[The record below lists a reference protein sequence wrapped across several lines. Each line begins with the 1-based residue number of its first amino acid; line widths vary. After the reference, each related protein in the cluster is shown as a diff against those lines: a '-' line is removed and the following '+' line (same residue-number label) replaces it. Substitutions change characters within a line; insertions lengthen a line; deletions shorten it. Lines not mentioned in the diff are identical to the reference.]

1 MSTFNPT
8 PSIEPHEKIA
18 EGADPPSAN
27 SIDPSGDMMSRMV
40 GGAHEA
46 IDHLARDAA
55 PHVQRVQDGL
65 ASANEM
71 LHQRSDQARA
81 LGSEWSEGVNRTV
94 RDHPLAAIATA
105 FTLGMLL
112 TRLMR

>member
-1 MSTFNPT
+1 MSTYDTPT
-8 PSIEPHEKIA
+8 PTPPLDQLVES
-18 EGADPPSAN
+18 ADPPKSNAGN
-27 SIDPSGDMMSRMV
+27 PTGDMMSRVV
-40 GGAHEA
+40 GSAHDA

-71 LHQRSDQARA
+71 LHQRGDQVRQ
-81 LGSEWSEGVNRTV
+81 LGSEWSDGVNRTV
-94 RDHPLAAIATA
+94 REHPLAAIATA